1 MKVFLKVLCIVFLF
15 LTIGCISVEKDALYT
30 PETVFYILSN
40 NPLNRITVRDDEI
53 IKGIEEALKEND
65 LKYSIIENKNEI
77 IGLRPTSY
85 GSGFAI
91 APDVVI
97 TNCHVIRNE
106 NGRKIT
112 VKSGDKTMAAS
123 LLYIDKSLDIA
134 VLKLS
139 EEIQYYFDVEK
150 SENNSSGE
158 HITVLGYP
166 MPDVLGDDVKVTDGI
181 ISSTNLPKVI
191 PSIQISAPIQPGN
204 SGGPVIND
212 EFKIVGVAY
221 SSLNDVYFLGKK
233 GIVPQNVNFAIKTDV
248 IFKYAGDYIKKTD
261 KCVSDL
267 NEAFLATVQVIS
279 EDVLEDDPKQVLIE
293 YVGGMGVIIASFK
306 VNLTFTDVYTNKVV
320 GNAGVE
326 TEDYHI
332 TSRTLTR
339 RLLDKLKLVKVG
351 NPTGLRNSDGEDIL
365 KE

>member
-1 MKVFLKVLCIVFLF
+1 MKTLLKLFCLVILF
-15 LTIGCISVEKDALYT
+15 LIIGCVTVEKDALYT
-30 PETVFYILSN
+30 QDTVFYILSN
-40 NPLNRITVRDDEI
+40 SPLNRVTVRDDEI
-53 IKGIEEALKEND
+53 IKGIEESLKEND
-65 LKYSIIENKNEI
+65 LKYSVIENKNEI

-106 NGRKIT
+106 NGRNIT
-112 VKSGDKTMAAS
+112 VKSRDKTMAAS
-123 LLYIDKSLDIA
+123 ILYIDKSLDIA
-134 VLKLS
+134 VLKIA

-181 ISSTNLPKVI
+181 VSSTNIPNII

-212 EFKIVGVAY
+212 EFKVVGVAY
-221 SSLNDVYFLGKK
+221 SSLNDVYFLGKQ
-233 GIVPQNVNFAIKTDV
+233 GIAPQNVNFAIKTDV
-248 IFKYAGDYIKKTD
+248 IYKYAGNYIKKSE
-261 KCVSDL
+261 KCVSNL
-267 NEAFLATVQVIS
+267 NEAFMATVQVIS
-279 EDVLEDDPKQVLIE
+279 EDVLEDEPKQILIE
-293 YVGGMGVIIASFK
+293 YVGGMGWIIASLK
-306 VNLTFTDVYTNKVV
+306 VDINFTDIYTNKVI
-320 GNAGVE
+320 GNAAVE
-326 TEDYHI
+326 TENYYI

-339 RLLDKLKLVKVG
+339 RLLDKLKLIKVG